1 MAFEVKVKGCS
12 SEDGFQFKG
21 HPKISC
27 SVYRVTEVPK
37 KVKVV
42 LQAEFQMRMELKNL
56 VSSKF
61 QSLVELQRVKNLQ
74 RTKAFEN

>member
-1 MAFEVKVKGCS
+1 MAFNSKVTRKFLAQC
-12 SEDGFQFKG
+12 
-21 HPKISC
+21 
-27 SVYRVTEVPK
+27 TELQKYLK